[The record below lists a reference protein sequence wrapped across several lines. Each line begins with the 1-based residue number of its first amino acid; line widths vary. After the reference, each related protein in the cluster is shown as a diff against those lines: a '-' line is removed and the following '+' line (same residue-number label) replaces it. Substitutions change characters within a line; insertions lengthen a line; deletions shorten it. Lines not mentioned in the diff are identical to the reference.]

1 MEERHSKMKGK
12 KKTFKDQILREVI
25 MLYLSTL
32 LIEHKDVETFD
43 EFLEVVRQKAVEG
56 EMFIR
61 FDLKPPFPDT
71 PENWQDRVESVFSG
85 YIRD

>member
-1 MEERHSKMKGK
+1 
-12 KKTFKDQILREVI
+12 

-43 EFLEVVRQKAVEG
+43 EFLEVIRQKAVEG

-71 PENWQDRVESVFSG
+71 PENWQDRVESVFLSL
-85 YIRD
+85 IHI

>member
-1 MEERHSKMKGK
+1 MAVQQEIKSQLAK
-12 KKTFKDQILREVI
+12 
-25 MLYLSTL
+25 L
-32 LIEHKDVETFD
+32 LATEDIVVEHKDVETFD
-43 EFLEVVRQKAVEG
+43 EFLEVIRQKAVEG